1 MTTQRAKVA
10 IVTGAGRGIGRAIAL
25 ELAAQ
30 GFTVVVNYS
39 ATGTGAA
46 EVVAKIAA
54 RGGEALAVQADVRH
68 GADLDRLFAT
78 TLEKFGHLD
87 VLVNNAGVSGAAPL
101 EMVSAEMVAG
111 TFDVNFQGM
120 LFASQRAARHFGPDG
135 GAIVNLSSALVQQ
148 PIGMQA
154 VYAAS
159 KAAVDA
165 TTRIL
170 AQELGPRKIRVNAV
184 APGPTETD
192 LLQVPEEIRGYIVS
206 RTILGRVGWP
216 TDIAKVVAFL
226 ASDAAG
232 WVTGQVIGADG
243 GLRL

>member
-1 MTTQRAKVA
+1 MATQNSKVA
-10 IVTGAGRGIGRAIAL
+10 LVTGAGRGIGRAIAL

-30 GFTVVVNYS
+30 GYTVVANYS
-39 ATGTGAA
+39 ATEAGAA
-46 EVVAKIAA
+46 EVVAAIRKK
-54 RGGEALAVQADVRH
+54 GGEAQAVQADVRRA
-68 GADLDRLFAT
+68 ADLDRLFAT
-78 TLEKFGHLD
+78 TLEKYGRLD

-101 EMVSAEMVAG
+101 EMISEDLVANA
-111 TFDVNFQGM
+111 FDVNFKGM
-120 LFASQRAARHFGPDG
+120 LFASQRAARHFGADG

-165 TTRIL
+165 ATRIL

-192 LLQVPEEIRGYIVS
+192 LLQVPDEIRGYIVS
-206 RTILGRVGWP
+206 RTILGRVGLP
-216 TDIAKVVAFL
+216 TDIARVVAFL

>member
-1 MTTQRAKVA
+1 MATDKSRVA
-10 IVTGAGRGIGRAIAL
+10 LVTGAGRGIGRAIAL

-30 GFTVVVNYS
+30 GLAVTVNYS
-39 ATGTGAA
+39 ATDTGAA
-46 EVVAKIAA
+46 EVVAAIRKQ
-54 RGGEALAVQADVRH
+54 GGEAQAVQADVRRA
-68 GADLDRLFAT
+68 ADLDRLFAAA
-78 TLEKFGHLD
+78 LGRYGQLD

-101 EMVSAEMVAG
+101 DMITEDLVASA
-111 TFDVNFQGM
+111 FDVNFKGM
-120 LFASQRAARHFGPDG
+120 LFASQRAARHFAPAG
-135 GAIVNLSSALVQQ
+135 GAIVNLSSALVSQ

-165 TTRIL
+165 ATRIL
-170 AQELGPRKIRVNAV
+170 AQELGPRRIRVNAV

-192 LLQVPEEIRGYIVS
+192 LLQVPEEIRAYIVS
-206 RTILGRVGWP
+206 RTVMGRVGLP